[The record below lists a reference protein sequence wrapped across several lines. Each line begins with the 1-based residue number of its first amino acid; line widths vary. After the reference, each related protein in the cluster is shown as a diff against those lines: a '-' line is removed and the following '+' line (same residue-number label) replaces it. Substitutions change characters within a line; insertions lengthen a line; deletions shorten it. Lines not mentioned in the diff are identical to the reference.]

1 MPQVLAMSDIM
12 AGTTLE
18 DLEYS
23 DDGDD
28 LESDEEDIDK
38 VQQCNYI
45 ISCKLACYDIPISVH
60 IISGAHD
67 YAM

>member
-1 MPQVLAMSDIM
+1 MAPVPQIVAMSDIM

-28 LESDEEDIDK
+28 LETDEEDIDK
-38 VQQCNYI
+38 VQC
-45 ISCKLACYDIPISVH
+45 DSVSESTNQIQFSH
-60 IISGAHD
+60 C
-67 YAM
+67 

>member
-1 MPQVLAMSDIM
+1 MAPVPQIVAMSDIM

-28 LESDEEDIDK
+28 LETDEEDIDK
-38 VQQCNYI
+38 VRC
-45 ISCKLACYDIPISVH
+45 DSV
-60 IISGAHD
+60 SESTQSNSV
-67 YAM
+67 